1 MSISTTTA
9 LLFIATLLILNIGLR
24 DQDSLLKGLKTGVEV
39 VGDDERVI
47 ANISTSNSN
56 SLIRRRYLPAIK
68 VR

>member
-1 MSISTTTA
+1 MSISTATA
-9 LLFIATLLILNIGLR
+9 LPFIATPLILNIKLR

-39 VGDDERVI
+39 VGDDKRVI